1 MSRMPAMTPR
11 RHVLDPERRQREYRA
26 MLADCPANPSA
37 GTLTLSQDWGLVS

>member
-1 MSRMPAMTPR
+1 
-11 RHVLDPERRQREYRA
+11 